1 MTDGPARLRIKPE
14 HSPYRTSSGNVRIG
28 GVVFGIG
35 AELADPHGWLWT
47 LVQAL
52 DGSRDVESAADAVR
66 ALHPGISRTQALRA
80 ITRLNEEGFLEAAT
94 GSSTLPEPPARLALT
109 ARERSRYSRGVTLLR
124 WMDRT
129 PRPSAWEPQIRLR
142 DARVLVVGLG
152 GTGSSAAQAL
162 VASGVGH
169 THCLDGDVVELSN
182 LNRQLLYTEAD
193 LGRAKV
199 TVAVDRLRS
208 SNRDVTVSG
217 ERTVIRG
224 VEQLTGILSAPPP
237 TGDGARPDGTP
248 AAGTGGFD
256 LLLLCADDPPAVR
269 DWANRACLATGTPWV
284 TGGYSGPL
292 ASAGVFVPGVGGCW
306 SCLRLGEADRRDLG
320 LAPGQDERV
329 ASARLPWHPANAVTA
344 GLAGLFIAH
353 AALALLTGIPRL
365 EPGFRYGL
373 NTAVPGE
380 PVLDRYP
387 RRPDCPACGP
397 SSGAETAGHGGAE

>member
-1 MTDGPARLRIKPE
+1 MTSDAQLKELKVTGSPARLRIKPE

-28 GVVFGIG
+28 GVIFGIG

-47 LVQAL
+47 LVEAL
-52 DGSRDVESAADAVR
+52 DGSRDVEGAAAAVR
-66 ALHPGISRTQALRA
+66 ALHPGISRAQALHA
-80 ITRLNEEGFLEAAT
+80 ITRLNEEGFLEVAA
-94 GSSTLPEPPARLALT
+94 GSSTLPEPPAQLPLT
-109 ARERSRYSRGVTLLR
+109 ERERSRYSRGMTLLR

-129 PRPSAWEPQIRLR
+129 PRASAWEPQIRLR
-142 DARVLVVGLG
+142 DARILIVGLG

-162 VASGVGH
+162 VASGVGN

-199 TVAVDRLRS
+199 AVAVDRLRS
-208 SNRDVTVSG
+208 SNGDVTVSG
-217 ERTVIRG
+217 ERTVIRSA
-224 VEQLTGILSAPPP
+224 EQLTGILSVPPP
-237 TGDGARPDGTP
+237 DGGY
-248 AAGTGGFD
+248 D
-256 LLLLCADDPPAVR
+256 LLLLCADDPPAIR

-292 ASAGVFVPGVGGCW
+292 ASAGVFVPGSGGCW

-344 GLAGLFIAH
+344 GLAGLLIAH

-373 NTAVPGE
+373 NTALPGE
-380 PVLDRYP
+380 PILDRFP

-397 SSGAETAGHGGAE
+397 SSGAEKVDDGGAE